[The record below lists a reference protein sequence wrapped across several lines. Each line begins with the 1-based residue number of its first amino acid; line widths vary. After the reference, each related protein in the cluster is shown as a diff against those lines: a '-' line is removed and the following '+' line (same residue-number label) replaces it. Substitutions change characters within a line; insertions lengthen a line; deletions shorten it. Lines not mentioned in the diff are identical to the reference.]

1 MKKLFV
7 FVLCMTALTA
17 CNQKGQQSSKGQRN
31 QRHDGNP
38 E

>member
-17 CNQKGQQSSKGQRN
+17 CNQKGQQSNADLYSGA
-31 QRHDGNP
+31 
-38 E
+38 